1 MRISDWSSD
10 VCSSDLC
17 PARQLS
23 LALVGRHRI
32 EHALDVL
39 SVREQSGAV
48 HPIATVADH
57 RLESLRL
64 ITELI
69 LRTLTAAI
77 EIFGQQHDGIAR
89 DIRFAAKQ
97 RCRPFLDGGISK
109 QETRM
114 HDHRSR
120 PDADKTR
127 DLRSAGNTSELT

>member
-1 MRISDWSSD
+1 MRSSDWSSD
-10 VCSSDLC
+10 VCSSDL
-17 PARQLS
+17 
-23 LALVGRHRI
+23 
-32 EHALDVL
+32 
-39 SVREQSGAV
+39 EQSGAV

-57 RLESLRL
+57 RLESMRL

-97 RCRPFLDGGISK
+97 RCRPFLDGGIST

-114 HDHRSR
+114 HDHRSP
-120 PDADKTR
+120 PDADQPR
-127 DLRSAGNTSELT
+127 DLLYQPQKIGRAHV

>member
-97 RCRPFLDGGISK
+97 IGRASCRERVC
-109 QETRM
+109 QYV
-114 HDHRSR
+114 
-120 PDADKTR
+120 
-127 DLRSAGNTSELT
+127 